1 MRLSRCGF
9 RGTAWALAGV
19 LGVCMVGTV
28 FAEDCNINGI
38 PDECDVDCAAEGCV
52 LGSCGGSLDINPA
65 NGIPD
70 ECEGLQAPATFTSTL
85 DFKEGYLQGG
95 RAQLINLNTGAGG
108 LLERNDMP

>member
-9 RGTAWALAGV
+9 RGIALALTGV
-19 LGVCMVGTV
+19 LGVCMVGAV

-52 LGSCGGSLDINPA
+52 IGSCGGSLDIDPE

-70 ECEGLQAPATFTSTL
+70 ECEGLQAPATFDSTL
-85 DFKEGYLQGG
+85 DFTDGYLQGG